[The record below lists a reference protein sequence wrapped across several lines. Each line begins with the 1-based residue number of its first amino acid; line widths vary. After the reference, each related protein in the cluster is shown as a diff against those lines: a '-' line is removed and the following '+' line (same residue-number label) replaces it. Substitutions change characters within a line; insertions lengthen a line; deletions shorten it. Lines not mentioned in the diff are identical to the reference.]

1 MSKKKPQPR
10 PAAATLAPAATDVD
24 HFAVSQ
30 GVFVAIGAAL
40 VLAGATLR
48 VLAAQG
54 ELWLDELWSFRLVH
68 TLTEPA
74 GIFTRLHHDNNHHL
88 NSLYLWFVAESPVW
102 IRYRLHVV
110 VAGIAT
116 LVLAAVLARREGGR
130 APAIG
135 VTLLLSGSFL
145 MVLYAS
151 EARGYALAVC
161 FAFSAVLLAAR
172 FLENGRY
179 VWAAS
184 YNIVV
189 VLGILSHLT
198 FLHAL
203 MGLMVWTAWR
213 AVRQDGRV
221 NAWRAVATL
230 HLVPLTALAVLYWLD
245 LRHTIVGGGPVFGTW
260 TVMARAL
267 SLCVGGPDGGP
278 WLVPAASIAAI
289 AGVLSIGLVRRSG
302 SDLWV
307 LIAVTAVVAP
317 ALTLLT
323 VDTTLLF
330 ERYFLVAAAFLTFSF
345 AWLLAAAVR
354 RSYLL
359 GAALALAFL
368 VPNATRI
375 ARLIDLGRGA
385 YLPAVQHMI
394 AGATQHPVTVG
405 SDHDFRNGRLV
416 EFYRQFVPGG
426 AGLEYHSSIEWAP
439 AGPEWMLV
447 HSQDH
452 AFAPRTDLALT
463 GGRRY
468 RLAAFYPTA
477 GVSGWHLAVYHN
489 VLAVPR

>member
-1 MSKKKPQPR
+1 MSKKKKPR
-10 PAAATLAPAATDVD
+10 QAAAPEPAAVQADKVAG
-24 HFAVSQ
+24 SR

-40 VLAGATLR
+40 VVAGTVLR

-54 ELWLDELWSFRLVH
+54 ELWLDELWSFRLAH
-68 TLTEPA
+68 TVTEPA

-88 NSLYLWFVAESPVW
+88 NSLYLWFVTESPVW
-102 IRYRLHVV
+102 IRYRLHVL
-110 VAGIAT
+110 VAGTAT
-116 LVLAAVLARREGGR
+116 LVLAALIARREGGR
-130 APAIG
+130 APALG
-135 VTLLLSGSFL
+135 ALLALGGSFL

-161 FAFSAVLLAAR
+161 FAFLAVLLAAR
-172 FLENGRY
+172 FLETGRY
-179 VWAAS
+179 WWAAS
-184 YNIVV
+184 YSIAA
-189 VLGILSHLT
+189 LFGILSHLT

-203 MGLMVWTAWR
+203 MGLMVWTACR
-213 AVRQDGRV
+213 AVRQNGRGS
-221 NAWRAVATL
+221 AWRAVAAL

-245 LRHTIVGGGPVFGTW
+245 LRHTIVGGGPVLGTW
-260 TVMARAL
+260 TVIARAL
-267 SLCVGGPDGGP
+267 SLCVGGPEGGP
-278 WLVPAASIAAI
+278 WLVPAASVAAI
-289 AGVLSIGLVRRSG
+289 AGVLSIGLLRRSG
-302 SDLWV
+302 SDLWI
-307 LIAVTAVVAP
+307 LIAVTAGVAP
-317 ALTLLT
+317 ALTVLT
-323 VDTTLLF
+323 LDTTLLF
-330 ERYFLVAAAFLTFSF
+330 ERYFLVAASFLTFSF
-345 AWLLAAAVR
+345 GWLLAAAMR

-385 YLPAVQHMI
+385 YLPALQHMT
-394 AGATQHPVTVG
+394 ARATQHPVTVG

-416 EFYRQFVPGG
+416 EFYRQFVPAG
-426 AGLEYHSSIEWAP
+426 AGLEYHTGVEWAP

-447 HSQDH
+447 HSQDYG
-452 AFAPRTDLALT
+452 FVPKTDLALT

>member
-1 MSKKKPQPR
+1 MSKKKKSRQAAAPE
-10 PAAATLAPAATDVD
+10 AAATHADNA
-24 HFAVSQ
+24 AVSR
-30 GVFVAIGAAL
+30 GLFVAICAAL
-40 VLAGATLR
+40 VVAGAVLR

-68 TLTEPA
+68 TLTEPT

-88 NSLYLWFVAESPVW
+88 NSLYLWFVTESPVW

-110 VAGIAT
+110 AAGIVT

-130 APAIG
+130 AQAFG

-145 MVLYAS
+145 MVLYGS

-161 FAFSAVLLAAR
+161 FAFSAALLAAR
-172 FLENGRY
+172 FLRSGRY
-179 VWAAS
+179 LWAAS
-184 YNIVV
+184 YSIVV
-189 VLGILSHLT
+189 VFGILSHLT

-203 MGLMVWTAWR
+203 LGLMTWTAWR
-213 AVRQDGRV
+213 AVRQNGR
-221 NAWRAVATL
+221 AGAFRAFAAL
-230 HLVPLTALAVLYWLD
+230 HVIPLAALVVLYWLD
-245 LRHTIVGGGPVFGTW
+245 LRHTVAGGGPVHGTL
-260 TVMARAL
+260 TVIARAL
-267 SLCVGGPDGGP
+267 SLCVGGPEGGP
-278 WLVPAASIAAI
+278 WLVPAASVAAI
-289 AGVLSIGLVRRSG
+289 AGVLSIALVRRSG
-302 SDLWV
+302 SDLWI
-307 LIAVTAVVAP
+307 LIAVTAGVAP

-323 VDTTLLF
+323 LDTTLLF

-345 AWLLAAAVR
+345 GWLLAAAMQ
-354 RSYLL
+354 RSHLVAL
-359 GAALALAFL
+359 ALALAFVL
-368 VPNATRI
+368 PNAMRI

-385 YLPAVQHMI
+385 YLPALQHMT
-394 AGATQHPVTVG
+394 ARATQHPVTVG

-416 EFYRQFVPGG
+416 EFYRQFVP
-426 AGLEYHSSIEWAP
+426 AVDGLEYHTGVEWAA

-452 AFAPRTDLALT
+452 AFAPKTDLALT

-468 RLAAFYPTA
+468 RLSAFYPTA